1 MLKKEKVESLL
12 SKVSTLALN
21 CVILKVSELQSSLEV
36 SRSAITT
43 SSEQFTATKVEI
55 DHLKISMNKLQKEV
69 CFILI

>member
-1 MLKKEKVESLL
+1 MWKKEKIESLL